1 MTQLD
6 IFYRSY
12 ENYKKELQGNREDHL
27 FKKAAYIKNKP
38 QDFISKINVDCFIN
52 DDWISAIEKA
62 IPYLEK
68 CIKEDRQF
76 IRNEGEVLPIEKIR
90 RVSKDSV
97 SDLAKHS
104 DYITKM
110 PEDNEDIIPE
120 KLLMITRESD
130 YKIYEN
136 RVLYATLTYL
146 RDFIATR
153 LEKIIEAINKYDGK
167 ILIKKKIELHQRQ
180 MDFLLDVSEKRFEDP
195 IAIKHSKCANQ
206 IERIKLELNDIL
218 VLLKTP
224 LMVECSKA
232 PLVKRPITKTNVLK
246 MNTNFKEAL
255 AIFDYAVEY
264 EGPGF
269 EIVEKEEK
277 IYPLSEEQTNAFS
290 DIIQLSSFLAYVYNN
305 HLEDELLEEYKNEN
319 IRRKKLEEDELLKRM
334 EEMYHKAKTSDRD
347 FKEYIFLLEEGNRI
361 IKERLEETKAQIAKL
376 IEEQE
381 NKILE
386 LEDKHKAE
394 IEELNRGFDTKVA
407 EMIAEYD
414 EKIRQ
419 MAAQN
424 EERINQINEAHQHEV
439 GELNNQINTQ
449 KSQMNEMSNQLEK
462 ANIEVEQIRQAAQ
475 DEVTRIYKEG
485 TKAIELAQAE
495 ILALRLKDSKPPLP
509 KEFVSKDRFEQ
520 LEAELQTLTDFHK
533 KAWKEA
539 KIEIR
544 NNYFKQIKSNEPISK
559 PTKKVERHFEVSI
572 DLVEGKEQNNIKK
585 EPQRFFEFSLT
596 NEVDSGEKKEE
607 EK

>member
-27 FKKAAYIKNKP
+27 FKKAAYSKNKP
-38 QDFISKINVDCFIN
+38 QDFISKINVECFIN
-52 DDWISAIEKA
+52 DDWISTIEKA

-146 RDFIATR
+146 RDFISTR

-167 ILIKKKIELHQRQ
+167 LLIKKKIELHQRKL
-180 MDFLLDVSEKRFEDP
+180 DFVLDLSEKRFEDP
-195 IAIKHSKCANQ
+195 IAVKHSKCASQ

-255 AIFDYAVEY
+255 AVFDYAVEY
-264 EGPGF
+264 EGLGF
-269 EIVEKEEK
+269 EIIEKEEK

-290 DIIQLSSFLAYVYNN
+290 DIIELSSFLAYEYNN
-305 HLEDELLEEYKNEN
+305 HLEDELLEEYKQED
-319 IRRKKLEEDELLKRM
+319 IRRKKAEEDELLRRM
-334 EEMYHKAKTSDRD
+334 DEMFQKAKTSDKD
-347 FKEYIFLLEEGNRI
+347 FREYIFLLEEGTRI
-361 IKERLEETKAQIAKL
+361 IKNRLEETKAQIAKL

-381 NKILE
+381 LKIAE
-386 LEDKHKAE
+386 LENKHKAE

-407 EMIAEYD
+407 EVIAEY
-414 EKIRQ
+414 EGKMQQ

-424 EERINQINEAHQHEV
+424 EERVNQIIDKHQEEIA
-439 GELNNQINTQ
+439 ELNNKINTQ
-449 KSQMNEMSNQLEK
+449 NSRMNQMSTQLEK
-462 ANIEVEQIRQAAQ
+462 ANAEVEQIRLAAQ
-475 DEVTRIYKEG
+475 EEVTNIYKEG
-485 TKAIELAQAE
+485 TRAIDLAQSE
-495 ILALRLKDSKPPLP
+495 ILALRLQDRKPPLP
-509 KEFVSKDRFEQ
+509 SEFVSKDRFEQ
-520 LEAELQTLTDFHK
+520 LEVELQTLTNFHK

-544 NNYFKQIKSNEPISK
+544 NNYFRQIKSNEPISK
-559 PTKKVERHFEVSI
+559 PTKKAKKRFVVSI
-572 DLVEGKEQNNIKK
+572 DLVEDEGRSRVKEEPKK
-585 EPQRFFEFSLT
+585 FFEFTFS
-596 NEVDSGEKKEE
+596 DEKEDGKND
-607 EK
+607 K